1 MQNVFRLDL
10 DEVTF
15 EMNPDDV
22 TAEYLS
28 GLKQLGITRGSM
40 GVQSFQPELLQFMH
54 RAHTREEAIK
64 SLELLGNAGFN
75 SFTVDLI
82 YGNPGQSTPQF
93 LQDVELLIKF
103 EPPHISA
110 YSLTVEANTRLGKQV
125 EIKRIIPAEDDM
137 VTNHFKA
144 LNARLKE
151 SGMFRYEVSSYSIKG
166 QEAIHNS
173 NYWRHENYLGLGP
186 AAHSFWW
193 SPKRAGGRE
202 QTTKKAR
209 RWQNAADLKNYPTQ
223 TEQEFLTRRQL
234 VEERIMMGLRTRNGV
249 SLAELKERY
258 DFDLNVRQMDY
269 LNQKE
274 QQGKVIFDNSICL
287 TDAGIIIADAIIL
300 DLVTL

>member
-1 MQNVFRLDL
+1 
-10 DEVTF
+10 
-15 EMNPDDV
+15 MNPDDV
-22 TAEYLS
+22 TAECLS

-40 GVQSFQPELLQFMH
+40 GVQSFQPAMLQFMH
-54 RAHTREEAIK
+54 RAHTRDEAIK

-82 YGNPGQSTPQF
+82 YGNPGQSTAQF

-151 SGMFRYEVSSYSIKG
+151 SGMFRYEVSNYSIKG

-193 SPKRAGGRE
+193 SPKRSGGKE
-202 QTTKKAR
+202 QTAKKAR
-209 RWQNAADLKNYPTQ
+209 RWQNAADLKNYPIQ
-223 TEQEFLTRRQL
+223 TEPEFLTSRQL

-258 DFDLNVRQMDY
+258 DFDLNERQVDY

-274 QQGKVIFDNSICL
+274 QQGKVIFDNSIRL